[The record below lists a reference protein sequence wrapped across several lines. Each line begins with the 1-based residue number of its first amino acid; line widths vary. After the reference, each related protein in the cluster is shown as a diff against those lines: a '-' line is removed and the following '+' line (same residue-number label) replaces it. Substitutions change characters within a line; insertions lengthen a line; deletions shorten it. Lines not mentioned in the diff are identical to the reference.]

1 MQIVQSQSAAK
12 ERKLSQSGQY
22 TSNNKAMSQTKS
34 LKSSILF
41 KTQQQKDIGRVTNK
55 YVKPKAERLEHE
67 AEAQPN
73 SQARGWKKA
82 PTLPEP
88 KTPTKRR
95 EMPSGTR
102 RQLQGGLSPLVGRAS
117 KPSPHG
123 AQRSNYVPY

>member
-1 MQIVQSQSAAK
+1 MQIVQGQSAAK

-22 TSNNKAMSQTKS
+22 TSNSKAMSQTKS

-41 KTQQQKDIGRVTNK
+41 KAQQQKDVGRVTNK
-55 YVKPKAERLEHE
+55 YVKPKADRPDQE

-73 SQARGWKKA
+73 SQARPWKKA
-82 PTLPEP
+82 PALNEP

-117 KPSPHG
+117 KPSPQ
-123 AQRSNYVPY
+123 AA